1 MANASN
7 HAPTRGNFGVAFT
20 EALAEN
26 PNRSYLCIQNVDPT
40 NILLISPEVSD
51 PGAGNGL
58 RLSPGEKW
66 EPESVPVNSIN
77 LGSLVAPVAVEI
89 VEGSF

>member
-1 MANASN
+1 MAKASN
-7 HAPTRGNFGVAFT
+7 HAPTRGAFGVAFT
-20 EALAEN
+20 QALAAN

-40 NILLISPEVSD
+40 NILLISVEDSA

-58 RLSPGEKW
+58 RLIPGAKW
-66 EPESVPVNSIN
+66 EPESVPVNSIH
-77 LGSLVAPVAVEI
+77 LGSLVAPVNVEM